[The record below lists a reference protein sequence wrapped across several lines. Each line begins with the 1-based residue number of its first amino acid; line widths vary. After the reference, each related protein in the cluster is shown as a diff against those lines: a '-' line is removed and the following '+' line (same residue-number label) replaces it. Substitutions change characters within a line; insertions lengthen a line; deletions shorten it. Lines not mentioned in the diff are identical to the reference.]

1 MLRTLTLAALFAL
14 CLMPAARAGTITEI
28 DIQPLTPGGFKPP
41 QNVNTQV
48 LAANVAET
56 HTFATSCAFAFF
68 SANGD
73 FYARWDGSAATVAAA
88 DITDGTG
95 SELNPRGRY
104 VVGQATVSL
113 IAPAATIVTVSC
125 FKWTR

>member
-1 MLRTLTLAALFAL
+1 MLKRLLGALALLFVTTSF
-14 CLMPAARAGTITEI
+14 AGTINEI
-28 DIQPLTPGGFKPP
+28 NVQPLPIGGYTAP
-41 QNVNTQV
+41 QNVNVQV
-48 LAANVAET
+48 LAASVAET

-95 SELNPRGRY
+95 SELNPRARY

-113 IAPAATIVTVSC
+113 IAPAATVVTVSC